1 MPANRAMEHPAQR
14 HSINDAA
21 EARKDLP
28 NPIPAGNDAQHTADN
43 VLIDLH
49 TESQRD
55 LLSNAGTTPASIA
68 PFHCHYGIDEVFVA
82 SLRARPTA
90 APRRKQHADFRW
102 RSTLWR
108 CSRVEGFRTM
118 AERTT
123 RDERGNRVHKP
134 AMIRSVARRLGA
146 RLRPRLRMTN

>member
-68 PFHCHYGIDEVFVA
+68 PFHCHYGVDEVFVA

-90 APRRKQHADFRW
+90 APRRKQHAVL
-102 RSTLWR
+102 SLAQHT
-108 CSRVEGFRTM
+108 VEMQQSG
-118 AERTT
+118 
-123 RDERGNRVHKP
+123 
-134 AMIRSVARRLGA
+134 RRPNDGG
-146 RLRPRLRMTN
+146 TNNT